1 MGVTKLLI
9 LDSVAHGSSPCDIND
24 FTSNEKNPKI
34 FPPLFRESFRDPIWK
49 WWPLLVQ
56 SKFYTFK
63 AKKKNHSHGFTS
75 LFQSFLILFHLVIN
89 LFTYYFG
96 CCHNIYRKNGMN
108 WSFFEFQS
116 LISGLGFFK
125 PGIEVLK
132 YATKIKASNLGSVI
146 YTT

>member
-34 FPPLFRESFRDPIWK
+34 FPPLFRESFRDPIWI

-89 LFTYYFG
+89 LFTYILGVVTIF
-96 CCHNIYRKNGMN
+96 YRKNGMN

-125 PGIEVLK
+125 PGIEVLNMPPK
-132 YATKIKASNLGSVI
+132 
-146 YTT
+146 

>member
-9 LDSVAHGSSPCDIND
+9 LDRVAHGSSPCDIND

-96 CCHNIYRKNGMN
+96 CCHNIYRKKWDELKLLWISITNFRTGV
-108 WSFFEFQS
+108 FQAGDR
-116 LISGLGFFK
+116 GL
-125 PGIEVLK
+125 
-132 YATKIKASNLGSVI
+132 KICHQNKGV
-146 YTT
+146 